1 MVDLSKSE
9 KTKQIVKNLVDMV
22 YAYIDEVSLV
32 GKTIRVVKKGAS
44 AISRMASNGAA
55 AIRNSAAAIFGIV
68 GNGTT
73 TIGRGAAAAWEKIVF
88 WRRWQEEEE
97 E

>member
-44 AISRMASNGAA
+44 AISKMASNG
-55 AIRNSAAAIFGIV
+55 AAAIFGIV

>member
-55 AIRNSAAAIFGIV
+55 AIRSSAAAILGSLATALLRSV
-68 GNGTT
+68 VALLQL
-73 TIGRGAAAAWEKIVF
+73 GR
-88 WRRWQEEEE
+88 R
-97 E
+97 

>member
-44 AISRMASNGAA
+44 AISRMASNGAD
-55 AIRNSAAAIFGIV
+55 RSSAAAIFGIV

-88 WRRWQEEEE
+88 WRRWQEEE
-97 E
+97 